1 MLMFSRWDAT
11 NGGDA
16 PPAVK
21 ELRDSLLLTACDNAP
36 LEALEIGSQ
45 ARDPCDAYDVFPL
58 LAIPLKLLG
67 SGRNSMPISWRIVT
81 IATDD
86 KLVASGQLKHFM
98 LQKLLDRVQD
108 WAKTSESFGE
118 IVAHQIPSS
127 APTRPPRPRKQR
139 KERREKRH
147 PEFKPPGKTT
157 RRRNGAESREPVEDE
172 EEEWDETREAEEAE
186 KAAERAK
193 EAEQTVLYAHSTW
206 RILCPTLRRPVLKRT
221 LQQRPPTAGN
231 RTRSARRNP
240 PRDLMAARVR
250 GGGLLL
256 QRAMGFRGWC
266 PLCGREGEEEGEEE
280 EEEE

>member
-1 MLMFSRWDAT
+1 MSMFSRWDAT

-45 ARDPCDAYDVFPL
+45 ARDPCDAYDVFS
-58 LAIPLKLLG
+58 A
-67 SGRNSMPISWRIVT
+67 
-81 IATDD
+81 
-86 KLVASGQLKHFM
+86 ASDTPETPG
-98 LQKLLDRVQD
+98 
-108 WAKTSESFGE
+108 
-118 IVAHQIPSS
+118 VAHQIPSS

-231 RTRSARRNP
+231 RIRSARRNP

-256 QRAMGFRGWC
+256 PRAMGFRGWC